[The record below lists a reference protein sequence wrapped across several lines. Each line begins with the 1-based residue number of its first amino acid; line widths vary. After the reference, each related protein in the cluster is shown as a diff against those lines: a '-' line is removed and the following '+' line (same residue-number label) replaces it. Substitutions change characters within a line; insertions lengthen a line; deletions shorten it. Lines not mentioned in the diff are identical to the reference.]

1 MGQIV
6 EIFSIYDLKTE
17 VIAASIRNSRQAREA
32 ALAGADIA
40 TLPYSVIMH
49 LLVHYKTQ
57 EGMKKFTDDIV
68 LEYADLTRDK

>member
-1 MGQIV
+1 MAQIV
-6 EIFSIYDLKTE
+6 DIFSIYDFETE
-17 VIAASIRNSRQAREA
+17 VLVASIRNSRQAREA

-40 TLPYSVIMH
+40 TLPYNVIMD

-68 LEYADLTRDK
+68 PEYAEIMKD